1 MFAKKKI
8 YAYENSDGD
17 KGIIIAKSYNDAKR
31 IFHEKYPKRKIVED
45 DSIDYWGA
53 YWKYGKL
60 SGYRNTVAVISYIDS
75 DCLLRIAEEL
85 RNINDNEI

>member
-45 DSIDYWGA
+45 DSIDYWDNG
-53 YWKYGKL
+53 
-60 SGYRNTVAVISYIDS
+60 SYLFEMDNVS
-75 DCLLRIAEEL
+75 
-85 RNINDNEI
+85 DNELYCCFPL

>member
-31 IFHEKYPKRKIVED
+31 IFHEKYPKRKTVED
-45 DSIDYWGA
+45 DSIDYWDNG
-53 YWKYGKL
+53 
-60 SGYRNTVAVISYIDS
+60 SYLFEMDNV
-75 DCLLRIAEEL
+75 R
-85 RNINDNEI
+85 DNELYCCFPL

>member
-31 IFHEKYPKRKIVED
+31 IFHEKYPKRKIVEEIQE
-45 DSIDYWGA
+45 SI
-53 YWKYGKL
+53 
-60 SGYRNTVAVISYIDS
+60 
-75 DCLLRIAEEL
+75 
-85 RNINDNEI
+85 